1 MAKPALRE
9 TRTDR
14 LAAKVAELRNRMKLD
29 SWNAYITEIQVPSD
43 LYPAMMSQRSALMP
57 NPTAKSAD
65 EVEILYDIIGTLM
78 ETNAA
83 LREHTEQTA
92 TLVSEWC
99 RTFKALSTLGG
110 HIEMFAN
117 LKQSD
122 DDAEIERVEDW
133 RGE

>member
-14 LAAKVAELRNRMKLD
+14 LAAKLTELRNRMKLD
-29 SWNAYITEIQVPSD
+29 SWNAYITEMQVPSD
-43 LYPAMMSQRSALMP
+43 LYPAMMTQRTQLMP
-57 NPTAKSAD
+57 NPSAKSAD
-65 EVEILYDIIGTLM
+65 EVEILYDIIATLID
-78 ETNAA
+78 TNAA

-92 TLVSEWC
+92 ILVGEWTDAFKSLATL
-99 RTFKALSTLGG
+99 AQ
-110 HIEMFAN
+110 HISMFAN